1 MFVVWYTV
9 VVRLRKGKKMAV
21 VNSFMTVGPADGTVD
36 IVVVTVG
43 GRRYV
48 VRNADLLG
56 WLYLNAG
63 LFGLSY

>member
-1 MFVVWYTV
+1 VFVVWYTV

-21 VNSFMTVGPADGTVD
+21 VNSFMTVGHADGTVD

>member
-1 MFVVWYTV
+1 
-9 VVRLRKGKKMAV
+9 MAV
-21 VNSFMTVGPADGTVD
+21 VNSFMTVGHADGIVD

>member
-1 MFVVWYTV
+1 
-9 VVRLRKGKKMAV
+9 MAV
-21 VNSFMTVGPADGTVD
+21 VNSFMTVGHADGTVD

-48 VRNADLLG
+48 VRNADLLE

>member
-1 MFVVWYTV
+1 
-9 VVRLRKGKKMAV
+9 MAV
-21 VNSFMTVGPADGTVD
+21 VNSFMTVGHADGTVD
-36 IVVVTVG
+36 IVVVIVG